1 MSALLFLFDS
11 LLGVA
16 QIVFL
21 VRLLL
26 QWARG
31 DFRNPLAQAIVQ
43 ITNPVLVPLRRALP
57 AIGRIDTASVVIVFA
72 LALVRAGLPSLLG
85 IAVLPPPLVWI
96 EIAVLQ
102 LLRSLLWISFF
113 SIFLYAMLSLIA
125 PGVPSPMQSLLSS
138 LCEPVLRPIRRLI
151 PPLANLDL
159 SPLWAGIIIQA
170 LLILIQSMLNRLY

>member
-1 MSALLFLFDS
+1 MTALLFLLDS
-11 LLGVA
+11 LLSVA
-16 QIVFL
+16 QFVFL
-21 VRLLL
+21 LRLLL

-31 DFRNPLAQAIVQ
+31 DFRNPLVQAIVQ

-57 AIGRIDTASVVIVFA
+57 AIGRVDTASVVIVVV
-72 LALVRAGLPSLLG
+72 LALLRACLPALLG
-85 IAVLPPPLVWI
+85 MMGWPPPLPWA
-96 EIAVLQ
+96 EAAVLQ
-102 LLRSLLWISFF
+102 VLRTVLWISFF

-125 PGVPSPMQSLLSS
+125 PGIYSPTQALLSA

-170 LLILIQSMLNRLY
+170 LLILLR